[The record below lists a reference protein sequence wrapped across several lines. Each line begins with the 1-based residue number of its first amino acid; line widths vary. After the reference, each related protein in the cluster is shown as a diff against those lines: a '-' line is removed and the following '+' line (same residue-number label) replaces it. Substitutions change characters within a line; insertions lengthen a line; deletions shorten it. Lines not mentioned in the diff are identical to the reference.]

1 MIFLFFIVVNVTVLK
16 KKYWRGITTCI
27 YLLIIT
33 FALKLTGKLL
43 KQKAS
48 ILTQDKLLFALSIL
62 PSRTF
67 YSGVVDWPVILDVC
81 SLVNI
86 THSPEM
92 NSLTFLSAS
101 AYKLHHIKCFN
112 VSQLRTTLQLVDRP
126 KRIPDTMQ
134 SCTYRYIWSLFSLV
148 FI

>member
-16 KKYWRGITTCI
+16 KNTDVESQLVSTSLLS
-27 YLLIIT
+27 YLLWNWLENYWNKRHQFWHRT
-33 FALKLTGKLL
+33 NV
-43 KQKAS
+43 
-48 ILTQDKLLFALSIL
+48 ALSIL

-134 SCTYRYIWSLFSLV
+134 SCTYQYIWSLFSLV